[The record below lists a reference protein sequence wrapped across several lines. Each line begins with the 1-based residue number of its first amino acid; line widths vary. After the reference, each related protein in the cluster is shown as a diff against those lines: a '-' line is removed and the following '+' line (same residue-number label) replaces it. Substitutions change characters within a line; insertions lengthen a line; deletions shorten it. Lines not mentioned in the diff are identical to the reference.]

1 MPATVYPALTISRRR
16 LTNGCEGMGR
26 TAFRTTIVSHPRAPP
41 PAPGPTTDVN
51 CCRRFRP
58 PCHNERARRLGP
70 GSVAGTTM
78 EFGLVPE
85 LLAQDTLFQ
94 AVAGVEQHSPRDGLV
109 GQHLDPADVARL
121 VVIGDRRDRALVALE
136 HFDHDIGGVR
146 QQGAAPAPRPE

>member
-16 LTNGCEGMGR
+16 LTNGCEGLGR
-26 TAFRTTIVSHPRAPP
+26 TAFRTTIVSQSVV
-41 PAPGPTTDVN
+41 PATEPGPTTDVN

-78 EFGLVPE
+78 AFGLVPE
-85 LLAQDTLFQ
+85 LLAHDTLFQ
-94 AVAGVEQHSPRDGLV
+94 AVAGGGQHRHRDGLV
-109 GQHLDPADVARL
+109 GQRLGPADVARL

-136 HFDHDIGGVR
+136 HFDHDIG
-146 QQGAAPAPRPE
+146 

>member
-16 LTNGCEGMGR
+16 LTNGGEGMGR
-26 TAFRTTIVSHPRAPP
+26 TAFRTTIVSQSVV
-41 PAPGPTTDVN
+41 PATEPGPTTDVN

-94 AVAGVEQHSPRDGLV
+94 AVAGVEQHPHRDGLV

-121 VVIGDRRDRALVALE
+121 IVVGAPRDRAFFALE
-136 HFDHDIGGVR
+136 DLCG
-146 QQGAAPAPRPE
+146 P